1 MFKSFEPK
9 KFKYKKTFRVHT
21 IRNIAKT
28 QTPFVLSK
36 SELGLKALSFGLLSS
51 IHFQAIKQT
60 IVKHIKKIGILIF
73 NGFPNR
79 FKTKK
84 KDNGRM
90 GKGKGSDKFWFF
102 CIKPG
107 FIFCKILTSFPKI
120 GKKALLAIQYRLPF
134 KTKIID

>member
-21 IRNIAKT
+21 IRNIAKN
-28 QTPFVLSK
+28 QTPFLTSK
-36 SELGLKALSFGLLSS
+36 YILGLKALSFGLLSA
-51 IHFQAIKQT
+51 IHFQSIKQT
-60 IVKHIKKIGILIF
+60 IVKQIKKVGMLIF

-90 GKGKGSDKFWFF
+90 GKGKGSDKTWFF

-107 FIFCKILTSFPKI
+107 FIFCKIITFFPKI
-120 GKKALLAIQYRLPF
+120 GKKALISVQYRLPF
-134 KTKIID
+134 KTKII